1 MNPMWAEEFNIPWE
15 KFPKRDLLSVI
26 EKGMRPKPSA
36 RREMVRILV
45 TEISKVTKKPGKK
58 ALTTIAQKVVKKHP
72 KSFLDTI
79 AGTVVGCGY
88 DSLLKQLQCRCDNMN
103 RKATDSLLKRKKQE
117 ESDSV
122 TICSTKKKVC
132 LNDQYGCINFMPSA
146 YPEGESE
153 TSLENMKLLLQEK
166 YKERLN
172 DGVEPLL
179 ENTYISQRTD
189 IIVKNMSTSDLLMNW
204 PYLFEQ
210 VGMLL
215 HFKNLTGISI
225 REKIQSAFTHKGET
239 ILKWMKDDPS
249 KNLRK
254 IQEELVEAKCY
265 INNGTPETVAV
276 TCAVM
281 SYFCEKE
288 ETVYKCVEVGFF
300 LYSTVY
306 RYYPVYVCVLY
317 NCFI

>member
-1 MNPMWAEEFNIPWE
+1 
-15 KFPKRDLLSVI
+15 
-26 EKGMRPKPSA
+26 
-36 RREMVRILV
+36 MVRILV

-103 RKATDSLLKRKKQE
+103 RKANDSLLKRKIQE

-122 TICSTKKKVC
+122 TCSTKKKVC

-153 TSLENMKLLLQEK
+153 ASLENMKLLLQEK
-166 YKERLN
+166 HKERLN

-189 IIVKNMSTSDLLMNW
+189 IIVKNMSTSDLLMDW

-225 REKIQSAFTHKGET
+225 REKIQSAFAHKGEK

-265 INNGTPETVAV
+265 INNGTPEAVAV

-288 ETVYKCVEVGFF
+288 ETVYKCVEVRFF
-300 LYSTVY
+300 CTV
-306 RYYPVYVCVLY
+306 L
-317 NCFI
+317 